1 MAQKNKKKLISKIK
15 KRADFLKASKA
26 DFKYIA
32 PSVIVQAREHTN
44 GEIKMIGSLA
54 SRVGFTVSKKVGNS
68 VIRNLIKRRL
78 RAAARSLMPK
88 YSMPNHDI
96 VIIGRKKTIEKTFT
110 EILTDLKKALI
121 KLSHQ

>member
-1 MAQKNKKKLISKIK
+1 MARKNENQLLSTIK
-15 KRADFLKASKA
+15 KRADFLKASKTRC
-26 DFKYIA
+26 KYVA
-32 PSVIVQAREHTN
+32 PSLIVQSREHTSD
-44 GEIKMIGSLA
+44 EIKIIGSLS

-68 VIRNLIKRRL
+68 VIRNRVKRRL

-96 VIIGRKKTIEKTFT
+96 VIIGRKKAVEKTFI
-110 EILTDLKKALI
+110 EISIDLKKALL

>member
-44 GEIKMIGSLA
+44 GEIKMIGSLT

-96 VIIGRKKTIEKTFT
+96 VIIGRKKTIEKKFT

>member
-44 GEIKMIGSLA
+44 GEIKMIGSLT

>member
-44 GEIKMIGSLA
+44 GEIKMIGSLT

-110 EILTDLKKALI
+110 EILTDIKKALI

>member
-96 VIIGRKKTIEKTFT
+96 VIIGRKKTIEKKFT
-110 EILTDLKKALI
+110 EILTDIKKALI

>member
-110 EILTDLKKALI
+110 EILTDIKKALI